1 MTITNLEAPVLDQKI
16 HGVITYAIKYNW
28 VKNFII
34 YNNYTERR
42 RSHKWASERSDYDSP
57 PPGELLRLLLP
68 CDLERPSVQQDGRPP
83 LLKIPAQNDQNEPR
97 YKKKSALNCSP
108 CSKLSVQKRE
118 PRGSKI

>member
-1 MTITNLEAPVLDQKI
+1 MTITNLEGVPSDAPVNI

-68 CDLERPSVQQDGRPP
+68 CDPDGPASNADGR
-83 LLKIPAQNDQNEPR
+83 R
-97 YKKKSALNCSP
+97 SP
-108 CSKLSVQKRE
+108 CSKW
-118 PRGSKI
+118 SKWTEIEKKK